1 MDVEYTRMDGN
12 NGIMDN
18 NNGIMDVKICRS

>member
-12 NGIMDN
+12 NGVMDN